1 MSNVDNPDGVIG
13 INWRRNT
20 KIGSIHYEARGVGPK
35 YKRLYEWLNKSSY
48 RCTGTDWPWDFFVF
62 DDPKDH
68 DRLIAEF
75 GDDVREYNLEDEEN
89 E

>member
-1 MSNVDNPDGVIG
+1 MGVVWYRDGDTI
-13 INWRRNT
+13 R
-20 KIGSIHYEARGVGPK
+20 YAARGIGLK

-48 RCTGTDWPWDFFVF
+48 RCTGVDWPWDLFVF

-75 GDDVREYNLEDEEN
+75 GDDVYEDSYKDEDN